1 MASDR
6 APTSPQDAHPAY
18 KAQIARRMFVAT
30 ADNNYILARI
40 AWFNELDWDFFWLGL
55 HAVEKYLKATLLM
68 NDRSAKGGHDLLTL
82 YRRTLEIDDRLALP
96 ELVAP
101 GIENVFWPKQ
111 TMMSFLEK
119 LNDYGSADNRYNLT
133 GYAIRPDHLFSLDQL
148 IWAVRRRCRRLNTT
162 IAITADRRIP
172 WDHLYALDNNPRE
185 WSVGTDMPI
194 ERLMGGDLDD
204 PERQAFTNLN
214 VPFAPEQPHT
224 MTSWSSRANNPP
236 LSDWYRLLT
245 SDTATA
251 ETREQARTVLAWA
264 RDNIKLGKQDTKVI
278 NAAIADFERRHLLDG

>member
-1 MASDR
+1 MVRSITFGLIFFGFAGPVSAQTVDWRR
-6 APTSPQDAHPAY
+6 AGGDLFA
-18 KAQIARRMFVAT
+18 
-30 ADNNYILARI
+30 
-40 AWFNELDWDFFWLGL
+40 
-55 HAVEKYLKATLLM
+55 ATLVEEA
-68 NDRSAKGGHDLLTL
+68 SA
-82 YRRTLEIDDRLALP
+82 
-96 ELVAP
+96 
-101 GIENVFWPKQ
+101 
-111 TMMSFLEK
+111 S
-119 LNDYGSADNRYNLT
+119 
-133 GYAIRPDHLFSLDQL
+133 
-148 IWAVRRRCRRLNTT
+148 
-162 IAITADRRIP
+162 ITAEAEP
-172 WDHLYALDNNPRE
+172 
-185 WSVGTDMPI
+185 V
-194 ERLMGGDLDD
+194 MGGDLDD